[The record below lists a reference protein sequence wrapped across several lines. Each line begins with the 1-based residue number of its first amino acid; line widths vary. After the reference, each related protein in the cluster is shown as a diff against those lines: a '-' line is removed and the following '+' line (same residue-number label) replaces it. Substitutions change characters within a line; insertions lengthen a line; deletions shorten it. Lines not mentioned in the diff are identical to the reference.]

1 MEDSL
6 VYCFWRRGHMLFS
19 ITYSV
24 INIFYMLGLMTLL
37 GIIDIN
43 ISTLDVQGNGLC
55 IVDLG

>member
-1 MEDSL
+1 
-6 VYCFWRRGHMLFS
+6 MLFS